1 MSTSANP
8 TPDFQRDQILTAAIR
23 MCGLLEEAQEPS
35 PEQLA
40 NASFHFNLALQN
52 LQSVG
57 LILTTAERTSL
68 SLVANQVAYALA
80 ADTIDVELGQDDTI
94 GTILASGS
102 SVETQVKT
110 MSRGEYMNIASK
122 STLTGN
128 PSRAYV
134 EKQGTVSIIFWPVP
148 NSSTI
153 TFKYTRVR
161 LLRGGDTGAVTL
173 DIRRT
178 WTLYMTYFV
187 AMGVAFDNSKDG
199 LAMTFKAMADEQ
211 RRRCEAGDTQKGNI
225 RLRVGHR
232 ARNW

>member
-23 MCGLLEEAQEPS
+23 MCGLLEGSQEPS
-35 PEQLA
+35 PDQLA

-57 LILTTAERTSL
+57 LILTTAERVSL
-68 SLVANQVAYALA
+68 PLISGQVSYQLA
-80 ADTIDVELGQDDTI
+80 SDTIDVELGQDDTI
-94 GTILASGS
+94 GTVLTAGS

-153 TFKYTRVR
+153 TFNYTRVR

-187 AMGVAFDNSKDG
+187 AMGVAFESSKSDLASVFKG
-199 LAMTFKAMADEQ
+199 LADEQ
-211 RRRCEAGDTQKGNI
+211 RKRCEAGDTQKGNI